1 MRWVHGHK
9 CYQRIF
15 FLFRH
20 LRIFAHQK
28 DKIIRIQNEEY
39 TQLLHYCSY

>member
-1 MRWVHGHK
+1 MRWYMIIMLSTH
-9 CYQRIF
+9 F

-20 LRIFAHQK
+20 LRIFALKK

-39 TQLLHYCSY
+39 SQLLHYCSY

>member
-1 MRWVHGHK
+1 MRWYHDHNV
-9 CYQRIF
+9 INAF

-28 DKIIRIQNEEY
+28 AKIIRIQNEEY
-39 TQLLHYCSY
+39 SQLLHYCSY

>member
-1 MRWVHGHK
+1 MVIMLSTH
-9 CYQRIF
+9 F

-28 DKIIRIQNEEY
+28 AKNNKNSE
-39 TQLLHYCSY
+39 